1 MQLRI
6 TDLVRSAQK
15 FVTEHV
21 DSVLEQRPAS
31 DKRVD
36 ETVETA
42 HTAQESALP
51 TNAVKAT
58 QVIEPS
64 DDVDT
69 SAPVEG
75 VVADTPAPIV
85 PSDTA
90 TPPQPSAPEPPVS
103 EPPVSEPPIRVG
115 RDPREA
121 TVKQR
126 SDRLTRSEGPPK
138 GSPGSQRSIEA
149 AMLDVAHTVRTVRN
163 CLRLAADAEAQGDR
177 AREHKFRSSAG
188 KLAVRIAVLEDELA
202 RAGVHTDDPRLALLY
217 DAPALDHDRIDV
229 ALIDQSV
236 AALATRADELLAR
249 LSI

>member
-36 ETVETA
+36 ETLETA

-69 SAPVEG
+69 SAPVED

-90 TPPQPSAPEPPVS
+90 TPPQPSAP

-217 DAPALDHDRIDV
+217 DAPALIHNRIDV

-236 AALATRADELLAR
+236 AALVTRADELLAR